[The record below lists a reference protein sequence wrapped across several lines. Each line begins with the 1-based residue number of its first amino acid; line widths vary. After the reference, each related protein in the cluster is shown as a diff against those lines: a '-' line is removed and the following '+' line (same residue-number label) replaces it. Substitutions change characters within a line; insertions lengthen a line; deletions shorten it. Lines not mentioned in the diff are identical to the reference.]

1 MRGYRGRMNSRG
13 YIGLGVLCAVVGL
26 FVLMGAQSNDD
37 VMDSLTQTQTAFGL
51 TPDGGGDTGATIAA
65 VVLFVVA
72 GVLVLIGAI
81 GTGVKAGKR
90 ED

>member
-1 MRGYRGRMNSRG
+1 MNSRG
-13 YIGLGVLCAVVGL
+13 YIGLGIVCAVVGL
-26 FVLMGAQSNDD
+26 FVLMGAQSNND
-37 VMDSLTQTQTAFGL
+37 VMDSLAQSQAAFGQ
-51 TPDGGGDTGATIAA
+51 TPDTGGDTGATIAA

-81 GTGVKAGKR
+81 GAGVKAGKR